1 MNFELTEETLEEGR
15 VALHQLERQLN
26 ARNVGVNDNSSATSS
41 KYQSTI
47 SDRKILDQ
55 IPRTTRLNSRL
66 ESLGLT
72 VEVRLFAYHFCFG
85 EFVAQELE
93 DRGLLEGGGAVPTYY
108 TSMKQK
114 GRRVMELQPR
124 SHRLQER
131 GKEVCHF

>member
-26 ARNVGVNDNSSATSS
+26 ARNGGVNDNSSAASS

-55 IPRTTRLNSRL
+55 VPRAARLNSRL

-72 VEVRLFAYHFCFG
+72 VEVFDSIVIIFFLIT
-85 EFVAQELE
+85 
-93 DRGLLEGGGAVPTYY
+93 AVGIGR
-108 TSMKQK
+108 QRIV
-114 GRRVMELQPR
+114 GRRWSCADVLHFYEAKRQTSDGTATKVASSSGTR
-124 SHRLQER
+124 KG
-131 GKEVCHF
+131 GKSS